1 MFNAAAASPI
11 IEPRFSPRYWY
22 LCLLLSSWMLL
33 ALWVVLEFG
42 PSSAKDSFWTPM
54 LQSPAFSTRRD
65 VVLVTVDSLRA
76 DHVGAYGY
84 KRPTTPNLDRL
95 ARRGVRFEHAYA
107 QAPHTSFS
115 IASLLTGR
123 YFATLTRLVPAARFE
138 TLAGC
143 LAAHGWSTAAI
154 YPPAIYL
161 ADEEKLVPYRAQ
173 HFGFKF
179 IRHGYLS
186 ADQSVDEAISFYERE
201 RPAQALLWLHLFE
214 PHEPYDAAATSSFG
228 PGDIDRY
235 DQEIVVAD
243 AALGRLSQY
252 LGKHRPG
259 AVLIVTADH
268 GESFDEHD
276 ERYHGTNLHE
286 EQIRVPLVIAA
297 PGIGPRIVN
306 DPVQLVDVF
315 PTVLGLTSTVSQSA
329 TDGQDLSY
337 LLQDGPKQDRA
348 VFAAL
353 GVQRMIVRGKSKLIW
368 DLQKGNGQL
377 FDLKADPAELHD
389 LSQDQSSQSALLRN
403 ELYRWIDARLVDAIR
418 LHADL
423 ASPEVPESIL
433 RARLGDAESA
443 DSLVTLLSRQGSLAE
458 RREAAMLL
466 LRLPPRLSTFP
477 TLVGLRLDDPVIND
491 WVSVAAFRLG
501 FQPAQRKVEEL
512 LAGTTPDFELRLR
525 AAEALAWRQARGT
538 APVLLRLLDSCPDV
552 DSCRQV
558 IGALGRLGDRSA
570 GSALAMELK
579 NPMLQRE
586 SIRALGQLGGPESI
600 ALLVDCLLHDE
611 RALARVEA
619 ARALRTSGGPL
630 VKYSLWQAVLR
641 DPEQAVRDAAWRT
654 LADLA
659 DSVGHASGNSG
670 VSALGTQHAN
680 R

>member
-22 LCLLLSSWMLL
+22 LCLFLSLGILL
-33 ALWVVLEFG
+33 ALLAGLFR
-42 PSSAKDSFWTPM
+42 TPRF
-54 LQSPAFSTRRD
+54 QAPAFSTARD
-65 VVLVTVDSLRA
+65 VVLVTIDSLRA

-84 KRPTTPNLDRL
+84 KRPTTPNLDQL
-95 ARRGVRFEHAYA
+95 ARRGIRFERAYA

-115 IASLLTGR
+115 VAALLTGR
-123 YFATLTRLVPAARFE
+123 YFATLTRLVPTAQFE
-138 TLAGC
+138 TLADR
-143 LAAHGWSTAAI
+143 LDAHGWSTAAI

-161 ADEEKLVPYRAQ
+161 TDEEKLVPYTAR

-186 ADQSVDEAISFYERE
+186 ADQSVDEAIGFYERE

-214 PHEPYDAAATSSFG
+214 PHEPYEAAGTSSFG

-235 DQEIVVAD
+235 DQEILVAD

-252 LGKHRPG
+252 LQEHRPG

-297 PGIGPRIVN
+297 PGLGPRIVHE
-306 DPVQLVDVF
+306 PVQLVDLF
-315 PTVLGLTSTVSQSA
+315 PTVLSLTSTVSKPGV
-329 TDGQDLSY
+329 DGQDLSP
-337 LLQDGPKQDRA
+337 LLEDGPEQDRA

-353 GVQRMIVRGKSKLIW
+353 GVQRMIVRGRSKLIW
-368 DLQKGNGQL
+368 DLQKGTGQL
-377 FDLKADPAELHD
+377 FDLKADPAELHE
-389 LSQDQSSQSALLRN
+389 LSHDQSAQSALLRN
-403 ELYRWIDARLVDAIR
+403 ELYRWIDARLVDATR
-418 LHADL
+418 LRAGL
-423 ASPEVPESIL
+423 VVPEVPESIL
-433 RARLGDAESA
+433 RARLGDSESA
-443 DSLVTLLSRQGSLAE
+443 DSLVTLLVQRGSLAE
-458 RREAAMLL
+458 RREAARLL

-477 TLVGLRLDDPVIND
+477 TLAGLRLDDPVIND
-491 WVSVAAFRLG
+491 WLSVAALRLG

-512 LAGTTPDFELRLR
+512 LAGTTADFELRLR
-525 AAEALAWRQARGT
+525 AAEALAWRQTRGT
-538 APVLLRLLDSCPDV
+538 APGLLRLLDSCPDV

-570 GSALAMELK
+570 ASALAMELK

-586 SIRALGQLGGPESI
+586 SIRALGQIGGLESI
-600 ALLVDCLLHDE
+600 APLVDCLLHDE

-619 ARALRTSGGPL
+619 ARALRTGGGPL

-641 DPEQAVRDAAWRT
+641 DSEQAVRDAAWGT
-654 LADLA
+654 LTHLA
-659 DSVGHASGNSG
+659 DSAAS
-670 VSALGTQHAN
+670 AP
-680 R
+680 